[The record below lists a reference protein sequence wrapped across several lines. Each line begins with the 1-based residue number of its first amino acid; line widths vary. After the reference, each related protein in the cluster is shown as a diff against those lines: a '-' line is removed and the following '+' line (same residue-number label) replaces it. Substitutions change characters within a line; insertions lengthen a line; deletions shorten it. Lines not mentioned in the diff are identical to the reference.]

1 MGREA
6 GGARRSPQTST
17 RAPLPSLQPSR
28 RCTPAAGRGPA
39 AWTPPACARW
49 GEGGEGGGSSE
60 RGNGTEPTP
69 SLPPSPFQA
78 GRIPGTVLGLPGNEA
93 LAVTLPA
100 AEVDAAL
107 RAVWLAALF
116 APLAT
121 SASASMAKPIGDA
134 ARAAWAAGLRTRL
147 ERAGPAFIKWGQWA
161 ATRHDLFPP
170 DLCAELE
177 RLHSAAPAHARAVTA
192 ASVREAFGSTLDD
205 LFEGFP
211 DAPVASGSVGQVYR
225 ARLSAAGARRAGLKP
240 GTVVAVKVR
249 HPGVDTAIARDFA
262 IMAAAANVATRLIP
276 ALADAR
282 LDETLAQFEA
292 PLREQ
297 VDFTIEARSLWRF
310 CYNFRDRPGVRFPQ
324 PVYPLV
330 SPGVLVETFEGGG
343 AIADHVA
350 AGPSGRH
357 AGALARLGTDAV
369 LRMLLVDNF
378 VCVGRGEGRR
388 REGRQGRGPTLPL
401 FHLNSHSDL
410 HPGNILVRLDPP
422 KTGLAGAAASALRAA
437 HVPVPRSW
445 LRPSLVLLDVG
456 MTTSLS
462 EADRDCMY
470 HLFAAFARGD
480 GAAVAERALQFSGPS
495 QSCPRPPTFRDAME
509 RSFDALN
516 AERSV
521 CAASCLAAICTRP
534 IHHAA
539 AARRSDAPK
548 SGTVG
553 SGVMASA
560 ASNPATIQ
568 SVTGRAPS

>member
-1 MGREA
+1 MLRSVPA
-6 GGARRSPQTST
+6 LAARAIAAEPP
-17 RAPLPSLQPSR
+17 PLAVPP
-28 RCTPAAGRGPA
+28 
-39 AWTPPACARW
+39 TPPA
-49 GEGGEGGGSSE
+49 GSAA
-60 RGNGTEPTP
+60 PP
-69 SLPPSPFQA
+69 LAPSPTA
-78 GRIPGTVLGLPGNEA
+78 EA
-93 LAVTLPA
+93 AKAAAAAVA
-100 AEVDAAL
+100 RAWHAVDAAL

-282 LDETLAQFEA
+282 MDETLAQFEA

-378 VCVGRGEGRR
+378 VCVGRGEGGG
-388 REGRQGRGPTLPL
+388 ERGDRDGGPPSPSFTLTATRTCTPAT
-401 FHLNSHSDL
+401 SWSAST
-410 HPGNILVRLDPP
+410 PP
-422 KTGLAGAAASALRAA
+422 KPASPARPRPRCAPRTCQSRAPGCA
-437 HVPVPRSW
+437 PRS
-445 LRPSLVLLDVG
+445 
-456 MTTSLS
+456 
-462 EADRDCMY
+462 
-470 HLFAAFARGD
+470 
-480 GAAVAERALQFSGPS
+480 
-495 QSCPRPPTFRDAME
+495 SCSTWA
-509 RSFDALN
+509 
-516 AERSV
+516 
-521 CAASCLAAICTRP
+521 
-534 IHHAA
+534 
-539 AARRSDAPK
+539 
-548 SGTVG
+548 
-553 SGVMASA
+553 
-560 ASNPATIQ
+560 
-568 SVTGRAPS
+568 